1 LLFSTL
7 YGLWA
12 VNFVA
17 FNGGVCLDL
26 AVHFL
31 ALAKKHK
38 ATIPILIGHRIM
50 GHSLLKGGDFVQARI
65 HYDKGIALYDPIEHR
80 TLATRFGHDTG
91 VALLSYRS
99 WTLWLLG
106 YPKAALIDAS
116 AAVETARET
125 GQAVSLMFALYMA
138 AFFHVLCGNYEVATA
153 RARELLSLAEE
164 KGALMW
170 KASGMMH
177 EGCALTAMG
186 DASAAVEM
194 PSAGIVGYRSTGATL
209 SITSFL
215 SYLARAY
222 GEVGQFDNAWHC
234 IGEAVTVI
242 ESAKERWFEAEVN
255 RISGEIALKSSQPDT
270 AKAEASFER
279 ALAIARQ
286 QRAKSFELRAAVS
299 LARLWRDQG
308 KVSEARLL
316 RR

>member
-1 LLFSTL
+1 LTATPALRREQIKLQVGLANALMHVKGYAAPETKLAVERARLFIEQSESLGEPLEDPLLLFSSL

-17 FNGGVCLDL
+17 FDGGVCRDL

-31 ALAKKHK
+31 ALAEKHE

-116 AAVETARET
+116 TAVETAGET
-125 GQAVSLMFALYMA
+125 GQAVSLMFALYMT

-153 RARELLSLAEE
+153 RARELFALAEE

-170 KASGMMH
+170 KASGLMH
-177 EGCALTAMG
+177 EGCALAVTG
-186 DASAAVEM
+186 NASAAIEM
-194 PSAGIVGYRSTGATL
+194 LTAGIVGYRSTGQHCLSRRSYRIWLEPMGRSAN
-209 SITSFL
+209 SITH
-215 SYLARAY
+215 
-222 GEVGQFDNAWHC
+222 G
-234 IGEAVTVI
+234 
-242 ESAKERWFEAEVN
+242 
-255 RISGEIALKSSQPDT
+255 IAL
-270 AKAEASFER
+270 AKR
-279 ALAIARQ
+279 
-286 QRAKSFELRAAVS
+286 
-299 LARLWRDQG
+299 
-308 KVSEARLL
+308 
-316 RR
+316 